1 MKEDI
6 TLELYAAKFLAEMN
20 GIIARKRDAGIVPDV
35 ATVREMMNRMSW
47 TREQV
52 LSAALYLEERDRLRI
67 GRTINDSYLT
77 DKIET
82 IWE

>member
-6 TLELYAAKFLAEMN
+6 TLELHSIKFIAEMK
-20 GIIARKRDAGIVPDV
+20 GIIDRKRKAGIVPDI
-35 ATVREMMNRMSW
+35 ATFREMMNRMSW

-82 IWE
+82 LWE